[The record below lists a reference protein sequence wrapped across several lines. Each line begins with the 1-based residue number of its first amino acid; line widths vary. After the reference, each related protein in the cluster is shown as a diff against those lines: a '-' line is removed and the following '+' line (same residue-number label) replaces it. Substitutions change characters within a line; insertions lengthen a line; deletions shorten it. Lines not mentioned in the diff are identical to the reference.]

1 MFDTSL
7 MQDIWT
13 EPFDLVLIGVGISGE
28 KVSEFLRHSILK
40 LLVRQTRFFP
50 V

>member
-13 EPFDLVLIGVGISGE
+13 ESFDLVLIGVRISGE
-28 KVSEFLRHSILK
+28 EVSEFLRHSILK
-40 LLVRQTRFFP
+40 LLM
-50 V
+50 